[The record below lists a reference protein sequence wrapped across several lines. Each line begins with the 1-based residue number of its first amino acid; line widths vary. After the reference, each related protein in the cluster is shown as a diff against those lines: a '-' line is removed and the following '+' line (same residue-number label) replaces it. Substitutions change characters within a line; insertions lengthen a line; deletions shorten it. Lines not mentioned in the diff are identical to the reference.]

1 MYREQPLN
9 ANDSARIEELLRAA
23 GQTPAAL
30 EVLATWDETRLRF
43 NALSPV
49 VVYRVRVMQGFD
61 LIAELF
67 HWLADDEWELVSLG
81 LA

>member
-9 ANDSARIEELLRAA
+9 ANDSARIEELLRGA
-23 GQTPAAL
+23 GVSPASL
-30 EVLATWDETRLRF
+30 EAIATWEETRLRF

-49 VVYRVRVMQGFD
+49 VVYRVRAVQGADF
-61 LIAELF
+61 IAEVF
-67 HWLADDEWELVSLG
+67 HWLVDDEWELVSLS